1 MTIVD
6 LKQRRSG
13 GNAMLCSTPT
23 NHIGVLT
30 NKMLPGDEHHNDD
43 AYDDYDG
50 FMMMMMLMVNISII
64 VMID

>member
-1 MTIVD
+1 MAIVD

-23 NHIGVLT
+23 NHIGILT
-30 NKMLPGDEHHNDD
+30 NKMLPGDEPHNND